1 MVHIQSKYPIDPN
14 SFATPGEISSYWFG
28 YLRARAYMFK
38 NRGRVRCR
46 APISDIKHLYQLS
59 KDLGSFKMP
68 RKVDSGFGEY
78 TQLIIDNKKF
88 CEILRDYGW
97 DSLPSNK
104 LERRHVIRGL
114 LDGGG
119 SISRNGK
126 GKQSKYLRITFYSK
140 NVELLN
146 WIMGY
151 LGERRISRDH
161 ISWTGERAIE
171 IGRMLYLNQSRYLVR
186 KLSLLS
192 DEIFKQV

>member
-1 MVHIQSKYPIDPN
+1 
-14 SFATPGEISSYWFG
+14 
-28 YLRARAYMFK
+28 MFK
-38 NRGRVRCR
+38 NSGRIRCR

-78 TQLIIDNKKF
+78 AQLIIDNKKF

-97 DSLPSNK
+97 DNLPSDV
-104 LERRHVIRGL
+104 LDQRHVVRGL

-126 GKQSKYLRITFYSK
+126 GKQSKYLRIAFYSK
-140 NVELLN
+140 DEAMLQWV
-146 WIMGY
+146 MRY
-151 LGERRISRDH
+151 LGDRKNSNDH
-161 ISWTGERAIE
+161 ISWVGKRAVE
-171 IGRMLYLNQSRYLVR
+171 ICRILYLNQSRYLAR

-192 DEIFKQV
+192 SEIFKQV